1 VADKKTLALQGLYD
15 RFFSDFLVPLVRG
28 GTVQIGAP
36 IAPGVLPF
44 FFGAVPSNGAD
55 AAELLVARQAVAADL
70 LPELLPPRL
79 TEDDVRVGAALHN
92 LLYRTHPD
100 LEGVRTGRARRRS
113 AEWAQLALEEARE
126 PEGRSELLE
135 RHTLVAPLFRTSR
148 VDTVL
153 YNWSYRYRFY
163 GREPP
168 ARFLAWP
175 SVRRIRQEKTD
186 TPFTELSFDA
196 AGVALLAQAMQ
207 RSPLTALVTPTRTL
221 PTFVWSHDM
230 VVALR
235 DEAVCRAVT
244 YAHLD
249 QGLGRV
255 AGPLGAAFDGAV
267 EHGLL
272 SAEDLFFVACFCYNL
287 LLTLAV
293 SVGERTAREIE
304 TAARG
309 VSNRTLFAVQL
320 ALLQQLPDG
329 AAPLLPL
336 AEPDRAAVVVALG
349 NALASAA
356 DALQRA
362 EMVIGA
368 LLGGAA
374 AAPASALP
382 AAGSPG

>member
-1 VADKKTLALQGLYD
+1 MADRKTLALQGLYD
-15 RFFSDFLVPLVRG
+15 RFFSGFLVPLVRG

-36 IAPGVLPF
+36 IAPGVLSYF
-44 FFGAVPSNGAD
+44 FEAVPSSGAD
-55 AAELLVARQAVAADL
+55 AADLLVARQAIAADL
-70 LPELLPPRL
+70 MWDPLPPRL
-79 TEDDVRVGAALHN
+79 TQDDVRVGMALHN

-100 LEGVRTGRARRRS
+100 LEDLRARRARRRS

-126 PEGRSELLE
+126 PEGRHELLE

-153 YNWSYRYRFY
+153 YNWSYRYRFF

-168 ARFLAWP
+168 SRFLVWP
-175 SVRRIRQEKTD
+175 TVRRIRQEKAE

-196 AGVALLAQAMQ
+196 AGVALLAQVMQ
-207 RSPLTALVTPTRTL
+207 RSPLTALVTPTRTM
-221 PTFVWSHDM
+221 PTFTWSHDM

-235 DEAVCRAVT
+235 DEAVCRAVS

-255 AGPLGAAFDGAV
+255 AGPLGVAFDAAV

-272 SAEDLFFVACFCYNL
+272 SAEDLLFVACFYYNL
-287 LLTLAV
+287 LLTLAI
-293 SVGERTAREIE
+293 SVGERTAREVE

-309 VSNRTLFAVQL
+309 VANRTLFAVQL
-320 ALLQQLPDG
+320 ALLQHLPDG
-329 AAPLLPL
+329 LAPPLPL
-336 AEPDRAAVVVALG
+336 EEPERAAVVVALG
-349 NALASAA
+349 NALASAP

-362 EMVIGA
+362 DKVVGA
-368 LLGGAA
+368 LLGHT
-374 AAPASALP
+374 PEEASALP
-382 AAGSPG
+382 AAASAG